1 MKKVLLPLLLLCLGV
16 VAQAQQDKLRV
27 AVLDPTT
34 SGISMDDGTKLAV
47 QELISSTFVNTGR
60 YIIIE
65 RSMIDK
71 IIKEQSFQ
79 NSDMADNS
87 QATEIGKLAGA
98 NKVVLSA
105 VSMVGGRNMLS
116 VKIIDVMTA
125 SIDKQKTKIVGSS
138 DLLDAVE
145 PLTLELL
152 GEQAEYVKQNTV
164 FTQHEAP
171 KPVEKPKNQPKTT
184 EKKSSGTS
192 NDTENPNFD
201 YAKEYSEVCE
211 LVDMGVQSAPSPY
224 NPKVAKVLAKM
235 NAIGTVALAG
245 GFTSTLTESGVLTI
259 EGKGAML
266 LPDNKQFKSQ
276 VKHAKVIVVAEGI
289 TKVCGLN
296 GGAQYVKLPSTLETI
311 DEKCFEDCSDLVA
324 VNIPPSVTRIG
335 KQAFV
340 GCERLYKIVIP
351 EKIESLG
358 VGAFADCESLLSIT
372 IPNTITAIPDE
383 LLKGCKNL
391 SEVFFPNSITS
402 IGKNVFYGCSTIQ
415 KLRIPNSVV
424 SIGEGCFQRMQS
436 LYDIRLSEKITSI
449 PKKAFGDCKSLT
461 KITIPAA
468 VRSVGNDAFSSCENL
483 IQIFF
488 LSENMTEF
496 GEDCFKSCRN
506 LGNIVLHSIRP
517 PQCPKEGIFDGDED
531 YLERVTLS
539 VHPAGYGAYKK
550 ARFWEDFSMITTIS
564 Q

>member
-1 MKKVLLPLLLLCLGV
+1 MCFVCLCVFL
-16 VAQAQQDKLRV
+16 QAQQEKLRV

-34 SGISMDDGTKLAV
+34 SGIAMDDGTRLAV

-116 VKIIDVMTA
+116 VKIIDVTTA
-125 SIDKQKTKIVGSS
+125 SIDKQKTKIVSSS

-164 FTQHEAP
+164 FTQQETP
-171 KPVEKPKNQPKTT
+171 KPAEKPKQQPKTS
-184 EKKSSGTS
+184 EKKNPEASKAT
-192 NDTENPNFD
+192 DNPNFD
-201 YAKEYSEVCE
+201 FAKEYQEVCGQ
-211 LVDMGVQSAPSPY
+211 VDAGVQSAPAPY
-224 NPKVAKVLAKM
+224 NSKVSKALAKL
-235 NAIGTVALAG
+235 NVIGTFVLG
-245 GFTSTLTESGVLTI
+245 GGISSTLTESGVLTV
-259 EGKGAML
+259 EGSGPML
-266 LPDNKQFKSQ
+266 PVTNNQFKAQ
-276 VKHAKVIVVAEGI
+276 VKYAKVIVVSEGR
-289 TKVCGLN
+289 TGVCGFE
-296 GGAQYVKLPSTLETI
+296 GSKAQYVKLPSTLEVVG
-311 DEKCFEDCSDLVA
+311 DECFEDCSDLLA
-324 VNIPPSVTRIG
+324 VNIPPSVKKIG
-335 KQAFV
+335 REAFN

-351 EKIESLG
+351 ENVESIG
-358 VGAFADCESLLSIT
+358 SAAFEDCESLQSIT
-372 IPNTITAIPDE
+372 LPNSVTAIPDG
-383 LLKGCKNL
+383 LFKGCKNL
-391 SEVFFPNSITS
+391 RDVYFFNGITS
-402 IGKNVFYGCSTIQ
+402 IGNSVFYGCNSIQ
-415 KLRIPNSVV
+415 KLVVPNSVV
-424 SIGEGCFQRMQS
+424 SIGEGCFQRMQA
-436 LYDIRLSEKITSI
+436 LYDIRLSEKLTTI
-449 PKKAFGDCKSLT
+449 PKKAFADCKSLT
-461 KITIPAA
+461 KVTVPAS
-468 VRSVGNDAFSSCENL
+468 VRSVGNDAFASCENL
-483 IQIFF
+483 VQVFF

-517 PQCPKEGIFDGDED
+517 PKCPKEGIFDGEEE

-539 VHPAGYGAYKK
+539 VHPAGFGVYKK
-550 ARFWEDFSMITTIS
+550 AKFWEDFKMIATIS